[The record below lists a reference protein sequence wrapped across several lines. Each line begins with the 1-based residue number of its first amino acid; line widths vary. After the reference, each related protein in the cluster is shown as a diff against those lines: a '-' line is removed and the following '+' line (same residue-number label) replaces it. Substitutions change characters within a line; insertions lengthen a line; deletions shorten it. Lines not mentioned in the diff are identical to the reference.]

1 MASLVS
7 FPDVLPPHDCHA
19 LDPAAEVRAVR
30 AQAAVVRS
38 LLDELEMLSAPQRLA
53 EAVAAQTVEELTQ
66 LAWRM
71 LQTAAAIAPHRVIS
85 MSHASQGTSPEGT
98 EPERI
103 AG

>member
-1 MASLVS
+1 MASLIS
-7 FPDVLPPHDCHA
+7 FPDVLTPHDGHA
-19 LDPAAEVRAVR
+19 LDPATEVRAVR

-38 LLDELEMLSAPQRLA
+38 LLDELEMISAPEHMA
-53 EAVAAQTVEELTQ
+53 EALAAQTVEELAQ

-71 LQTAAAIAPHRVIS
+71 LQTAAAIAPHRVVT
-85 MSHASQGTSPEGT
+85 MSQAPQGTSPPEP